1 MVTDEKYFKIMR
13 LFAHYQFIVT
23 GAVMGVM
30 TELMTSFTGKFVE
43 AIGDP
48 LIETFVPEEEQKK
61 AQNKIKEGIK
71 KIKTEL
77 PKEMKEFVAEF
88 TKQAPKIYALIK
100 NEKKNVIPSL
110 TDKFCDQGLAIVEKY
125 PLGLKKLTEELD
137 EDTLTAYV
145 VLSQKKGSSV
155 EKMITEITAWLTSD
169 KEMLNTLMTLG
180 KTGNKNNTK
189 SKELP
194 KTSKRSKG

>member
-13 LFAHYQFIVT
+13 LFAHYQFILA

-30 TELMTSFTGKFVE
+30 TGLMTSFMGKFVE

-61 AQNKIKEGIK
+61 AQKKIKEGIK
-71 KIKTEL
+71 KVKTEL

-88 TKQAPKIYALIK
+88 VQQAPKIYALIK

-137 EDTLTAYV
+137 EDTITAYV
-145 VLSQKKGSSV
+145 VLSQKKGSPV

-169 KEMLNTLMTLG
+169 KEIFTTLATLG
-180 KTGNKNNTK
+180 KTGNKTGKGNKK
-189 SKELP
+189 SKI
-194 KTSKRSKG
+194 